1 MADQHEQP
9 GSHLLPGGLSRN
21 LEEVIACAALL
32 GVVLA
37 TAWGVFTRYVTASP
51 ATWTVEIAAAAFC
64 WMIFIGSA
72 AAFKRGIHISIDML
86 VLALPRSAARMIM
99 IGVDLLVFGFLAW
112 VSWLTIEFT
121 IESWSTPTPA
131 LRWPYAFHYA
141 GAAIGL
147 ILMTLRH
154 AIAARTRWATAAET

>member
-1 MADQHEQP
+1 MSDEHGPP
-9 GSHLLPGGLSRN
+9 GSPWLPGGLARN
-21 LEEVIACAALL
+21 LEEVVACVALL

-72 AAFKRGIHISIDML
+72 AAFKRGMHISIDML
-86 VLALPRSAARMIM
+86 VVALPRSMARMIT

-112 VSWLTIEFT
+112 VSWLTIVFT
-121 IESWSTPTPA
+121 VESWSTPTPA

-147 ILMTLRH
+147 VLMALRH
-154 AIAARTRWATAAET
+154 AVAARARWAAAAEN